1 MSFRLKVLGEIE
13 LKPAGDNVKVYRNL
27 EPKIEYITPADTKA
41 KLKIMVIEKY
51 E

>member
-13 LKPAGDNVKVYRNL
+13 LKPGDNVKVYRNL
-27 EPKIEYITPADTKA
+27 EPKIEYITPADAKA
-41 KLKIMVIEKY
+41 KVKIMIVEKY